1 MNALRLACVVLTLL
15 LLPAC
20 LVTKGTSNKS
30 SGTYVSSDTLAQITD
45 GESEAFLVDLLGE
58 PSRRIEKANGTV
70 VLLAWDWERKV
81 SRKGAVLLV
90 FAGGNEDEQR
100 ATTWVRLEDGE
111 VTLVWQDTGAE

>member
-1 MNALRLACVVLTLL
+1 MNTLRLASVALILL

-20 LVTKGTSNKS
+20 LVTRGTSNKS

-45 GESEAFLVDLLGE
+45 GESETFVVDLLGE
-58 PSRRIEKANGTV
+58 PSRRIEKSGGTT

-90 FAGGNEDEQR
+90 FAGGKEDEQR

-111 VTLVWQDTGAE
+111 VTRVWQDTSEK